1 MGRAQ
6 PNLLLLFKKL
16 LDLPVMISILFSS
29 VKAPPGFLL
38 DTPWVLLTD
47 NASAPAA
54 CSSTQ
59 FLRPALGLA
68 CHGPSR
74 EMADTE
80 SEETDPV
87 LIWLK
92 PFNN

>member
-1 MGRAQ
+1 
-6 PNLLLLFKKL
+6 
-16 LDLPVMISILFSS
+16 MISILFSS
-29 VKAPPGFLL
+29 VQVPPGLLL
-38 DTPWVLLTD
+38 DTPGVLLTD
-47 NASAPAA
+47 NASAPPA

-59 FLRPALGLA
+59 FLRPALGLTYQ
-68 CHGPSR
+68 GPSR

-80 SEETDPV
+80 SEDTDPA